1 MATDASSTHTRG
13 SVPALSRAQ
22 TFRAMGKSSACV
34 LLGPYSKY
42 YAHVLC
48 LGSYEGVV
56 KGELKRLHS
65 DPGNVTFQLYNLG
78 K

>member
-1 MATDASSTHTRG
+1 
-13 SVPALSRAQ
+13 
-22 TFRAMGKSSACV
+22 MGKSSACV

>member
-1 MATDASSTHTRG
+1 MATDASTHTQG

-22 TFRAMGKSSACV
+22 PFRAVGKSSACV
-34 LLGPYSKY
+34 LLGPYSRY

-65 DPGNVTFQLYNLG
+65 DPGNITFQLCNHG